1 MQGTARRLLEDLT
14 HTLIA
19 PLRCRF
25 INACVAFTAAYANP
39 GSDLHHLPGGDRVEY
54 DEQGVPL
61 KHEHQRLPADAA
73 GNATDQNVHDI
84 GSMSALMRYFVRP
97 RDARFDNLTFVQY
110 YEQFK
115 VTPLPPGVDV
125 NGARTGTRAWRD
137 CGCLLDEGNPSM
149 VAPRRKQCVCRIHRR
164 VPGDGGVYYLRALL
178 GAKPGRAY
186 SDLMTVTAPDG
197 SVQRLDTFQ
206 AAAAALGIVP
216 DGGANLA
223 AMREAVRFNA
233 SPADLRRLFVTLI
246 CDGGNA

>member
-1 MQGTARRLLEDLT
+1 MCAVCIRIVTYSSMQGTARRLLEDLT

-19 PLRCRF
+19 PLRSRF

-137 CGCLLDEGNPSM
+137 CGRLLDEGNPSM

-206 AAAAALGIVP
+206 AAAAALGIVYR
-216 DGGANLA
+216 DLA
-223 AMREAVRFNA
+223 I
-233 SPADLRRLFVTLI
+233 PT
-246 CDGGNA
+246 